1 MAAAAAATAVLPV
14 ATQGEPLA
22 QPAQQPEAAA
32 PAAAAQAGWFDGCSL
47 GGCGAIFS
55 HLRTTVA
62 HNVHE
67 QPLFMLVTAVVF
79 ALFGI
84 SQVLPTILAAIVISI
99 PLLTFAYFT
108 FEAIYSER
116 EMFAAHLAREVRGY
130 EDALQAK
137 RSAHQNQVAKAAAPV
152 QTETRLAE

>member
-1 MAAAAAATAVLPV
+1 MAAAAAALAPTAVESQVP
-14 ATQGEPLA
+14 AAA
-22 QPAQQPEAAA
+22 QAQPEAAV
-32 PAAAAQAGWFDGCSL
+32 PAAAAQAGWFDGCGS
-47 GGCGAIFS
+47 GCGAIFS

-137 RSAHQNQVAKAAAPV
+137 RSAHEENVARARAAAP
-152 QTETRLAE
+152 TDTAPLAE